1 MALAQVSDEGLRK
14 EVDKGLFKSC
24 FMLIL
29 GDKAEGKPVAAAA
42 RDAVVAFLIASL
54 HEVCACIDCRGPSVI
69 VCVCASPFFY
79 VCPISLVLLVPLRCR
94 CTTSLSGAPSTSP
107 C

>member
-54 HEVCACIDCRGPSVI
+54 HEVCANVLVVTVRQLLCVCEC
-69 VCVCASPFFY
+69 VCVLPLY
-79 VCPISLVLLVPLRCR
+79 VSVPSHL
-94 CTTSLSGAPSTSP
+94 
-107 C
+107 